1 MSDKDDIK
9 KLKRWLKAND
19 PEEKAK
25 RQAYAQSAKAKDL
38 RRKGSRKRRH
48 ASSALLGLL
57 KKGELVSSDGKHYAL
72 VSGRVV
78 ERFEG
83 RQFVIRSTKNGT
95 IHRLEFD
102 NEDDID
108 DDKYDIELKDKR
120 EGLKEMAERLLIDK
134 DESLEKCVS
143 KVNKLQVEEIPP
155 ERRYWSN
162 LTHEEA
168 YALID
173 KIQNPR
179 DE

>member
-25 RQAYAQSAKAKDL
+25 RQAYAQSTKAKEL

-57 KKGELVSSDGKHYAL
+57 KRGELVSSDGKRYAL
-72 VSGRVV
+72 VGGRVV
-78 ERFEG
+78 EKFDG

-102 NEDDID
+102 EDDD
-108 DDKYDIELKDKR
+108 LEDEKYDIELKEKR
-120 EGLKEMAERLLIDK
+120 EGLKEMAEKLLIEK
-134 DESLEKCVS
+134 DAALEKTVS
-143 KVNKLQVEEIPP
+143 KINKLQVEEIPP
-155 ERRYWSN
+155 ERRYWTN
-162 LTHEEA
+162 LSYEEA
-168 YALID
+168 SALID
-173 KIQNPR
+173 KIQSH
-179 DE
+179 E